1 MEVKLLVD
9 GGEMKPGPAVSQKL
23 GPAGVNINDVIQKV
37 NEITIGFKG
46 MQVPITI
53 IVNSKDKSFEIEVSS
68 PPISGMLK
76 KEANIKNGSG
86 IQKKLNSANI
96 SIEQVIK
103 VAKAK
108 MPNLLCKDLKSA
120 VKTAVG
126 SCASLGILIENKP
139 AVEIESDIDNGI
151 YDKEINGELTE
162 TSPEKKKEL
171 EEYFAPIRAEQEKKN
186 KVAEEAAAASASK
199 KEKGKK

>member
-120 VKTAVG
+120 VKTTVG

-162 TSPEKKKEL
+162 TSPEKEKR
-171 EEYFAPIRAEQEKKN
+171 IRRIFCSN
-186 KVAEEAAAASASK
+186 
-199 KEKGKK
+199 